1 MWLGAGSWCRRG
13 SMRSHAL
20 FWRNRRAALLKKGT
34 WVISMTVSCLEVDSP
49 IMMKM
54 MHVCFH
60 KSNAELQFFKQ
71 SSLSFMPQSSAGPV
85 LTRVCHLMK
94 RFSSDVCMARGTCI
108 DTVEMLRLEIRAM
121 NNSYKHTH
129 THTSHGTKNISHMFP
144 VNPGLSSIV
153 SAVSGFPRTL
163 SSYTLPSAWMK

>member
-1 MWLGAGSWCRRG
+1 
-13 SMRSHAL
+13 
-20 FWRNRRAALLKKGT
+20 
-34 WVISMTVSCLEVDSP
+34 MTVSCLEVDSP
-49 IMMKM
+49 ITMMMMMM

-129 THTSHGTKNISHMFP
+129 THTSHGTKNVSHMFP

-163 SSYTLPSAWMK
+163 FFLHSSFSLNELKHKYLGDNF